1 VNEHRLPS
9 LCAQRSFTPLPLSS
23 KNSGENP
30 APGAQATG
38 LCSASAQSNR
48 APLPPVAV
56 YNLFVSNVA
65 PDDVFVISPIDKRVD
80 FPVLV
85 VTKQNSA
92 FDTFAKEN
100 LGCFRK

>member
-1 VNEHRLPS
+1 VKEHRLPS
-9 LCAQRSFTPLPLSS
+9 LCAQRSFTPLPLSP

-30 APGAQATG
+30 LLGPQATG

-56 YNLFVSNVA
+56 YNLFVSNLP
-65 PDDVFVISPIDKRVD
+65 PDDVFVVSPIDKHVD

-85 VTKQNSA
+85 VTKQDPA
-92 FDTFAKEN
+92 FDTFAKEK